1 MTAVAERDRL
11 VDITERCGIVG
22 YGRSLTYQ
30 REAEGKVRGYKVGRR
45 KLYSENEAYAE
56 VAAIKAARA
65 ARERQS
71 AS

>member
-1 MTAVAERDRL
+1 MTAVADRDRL
-11 VDITERCGIVG
+11 IDVNERYGITG

-30 REAEGKVRGYKVGRR
+30 REAEGKVRGYKVGRS

-65 ARERQS
+65 ASERQS
-71 AS
+71 A